1 MKGFRWHLNVGSSL
15 VSIILSSIEPTL
27 GAILGESFHTTPGV
41 EELFLLFYYHGRL
54 EASRAPISRDQYNEH
69 PVP

>member
-27 GAILGESFHTTPGV
+27 GAILGESFHTTTLDNWVV

-54 EASRAPISRDQYNEH
+54 EASLWAPDVHCIGL
-69 PVP
+69 